1 MYDET
6 KTRKYTNTL
15 EKNNRALLESESNL
29 KKAQI
34 DLKNQNN
41 KLAVLNHELKLKN
54 KHIEEFTFILTHD
67 LKGPLNNINIIAK
80 ELQNQHSSASYTN
93 FDNFL
98 KHLDGSSA
106 RLTNLV
112 QGLLKYAEIGS
123 SSQMETININ
133 EVINFVLEDL
143 SEKIKESNAEI
154 IAEDMPV
161 LIGRSNDLRMLFQNL
176 IHNALKFKSLNKVPR
191 ITIRSV
197 KVPGSFQ
204 FSVEDNGIGI
214 PKNQQDNIF
223 NAFHKL
229 HNQAKFE
236 GSGIG
241 LYGSK
246 KIINHHQGQIW
257 VESEEQKGSK
267 FHFTISTNLIQHNTV
282 EEPLKF

>member
-1 MYDET
+1 MQST
-6 KTRKYTNTL
+6 
-15 EKNNRALLESESNL
+15 
-29 KKAQI
+29 
-34 DLKNQNN
+34 LKNQNN

-246 KIINHHQGQIW
+246 KIIDHHQGQIW